1 MTQKEKFHKV
11 HASMMVHMRRHL
23 ESRDPRRI
31 QRTGRRIHL
40 LRLAY
45 RIRFADRAGN
55 A

>member
-11 HASMMVHMRRHL
+11 HASMMKVMRRHL
-23 ESRDPRRI
+23 ESRDYHKV